1 MTPYPEITRA
11 NFDAVLFDLDGVLTS
26 TAKLHAAAWKQTFD
40 RFLKVYAEAR
50 KEPFVPFDI
59 SEDYRLYVDGKSRFD
74 GVQSFLTS
82 RGIDLSYGAPTDP
95 PTASPGVPGSICAS
109 GGETNWNKRSGRWHE
124 ERSIVQNRL

>member
-1 MTPYPEITRA
+1 MLR
-11 NFDAVLFDLDGVLTS
+11 
-26 TAKLHAAAWKQTFD
+26 
-40 RFLKVYAEAR
+40 R

-95 PTASPGVPGSICAS
+95 PTA
-109 GGETNWNKRSGRWHE
+109 
-124 ERSIVQNRL
+124 